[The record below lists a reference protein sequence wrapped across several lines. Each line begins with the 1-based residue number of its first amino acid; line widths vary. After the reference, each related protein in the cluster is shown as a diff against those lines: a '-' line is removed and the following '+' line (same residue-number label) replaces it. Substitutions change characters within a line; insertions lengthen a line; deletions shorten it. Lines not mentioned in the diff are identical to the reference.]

1 MAQKILS
8 ARSADPTLAED
19 MVRVAVDQIVLARAP
34 NRALRAALAAGFKKP
49 SAEVAIAYD
58 TRCIGGRDS
67 AEHVGAGEMLAHG
80 VLVGR
85 AGVGFP
91 APVHLERFASPAR
104 LCVTDDPRL
113 ASVGG
118 IGMLSLVVPTGSLAQ
133 ALAQGTVVV
142 RTPVSVQVLLGGR
155 LRPFVC
161 ARDVAL
167 ELLRRGLGEIVRKV
181 EESRGAP
188 VVLEFA
194 GPSARLLSVG
204 ERSVMAAL
212 APQVGAAGALFV
224 SDERTEVF
232 LRDQRRS
239 KAHRA
244 LAPDAGAPC
253 EEVVNVDLGA
263 VDPLLLDE
271 AGQVRVVRDLAGQ
284 PVTQAL
290 LGGDGGATLRD
301 LFAAAILLKSKRVP
315 ARMDF
320 LLALPSRQMLEVL
333 AGAGALTDL
342 IATGARLVEPDT
354 RVVSGELYAPSSAGV
369 AMRTCDPEPYVA
381 GRRAPVVASAETLA
395 YAVATGEVGD
405 PRAFKRPVRVTVPR
419 ALPTDDVLIARKAD
433 RSTATA
439 REGEKRDSA
448 TAHVHPWKGPQTL
461 ELVTAAAVAAPGG
474 QDGRSSSTARVAAV
488 CGTLDE
494 VRELS
499 ARAVEFA
506 PSVRAVLAPYIPSAL
521 VALLSAAGIAALQL
535 EAGAVGG
542 LKGQRAI
549 TLPGPSEWAH
559 RGPTAVS
566 VGSATLPMTWLAL
579 GPERTWA
586 TGELL
591 DAKASPSIGARAVPP
606 ANAKTLPASG
616 PKSSPGREAKVTP
629 TTGAKAPSSIA
640 KASPSGKTSG
650 AADTSPS
657 PSADGKASR
666 PHTGEG
672 RVRSSAD
679 R

>member
-19 MVRVAVDQIVLARAP
+19 MVRVAVDQVVLARAP
-34 NRALRAALAAGFKKP
+34 NRAVRAALAAGLKKP
-49 SAEVAIAYD
+49 TAEVAIAYD
-58 TRCIGGRDS
+58 IRCIGGSDPADASLR
-67 AEHVGAGEMLAHG
+67 VGAGEMLAHG
-80 VLVGR
+80 MLVGR

-91 APVHLERFASPAR
+91 GPVHLERFASPAR

-118 IGMLSLVVPTGSLAQ
+118 IGMLTLVVPTASLAQ
-133 ALAQGTVVV
+133 ALAQGTVLV

-167 ELLRRGLGEIVRKV
+167 ELLRRGLGDIVRKV

-271 AGQVRVVRDLAGQ
+271 TGQVRVVRDLAGQ

-342 IATGARLVEPDT
+342 IATGARLVEPDA
-354 RVVSGELYAPSSAGV
+354 RVVSGELYAPPSTGV

-419 ALPTDDVLIARKAD
+419 ALPTDDVLIARKAEKTE
-433 RSTATA
+433 RAGA
-439 REGEKRDSA
+439 NLREGETRDPA
-448 TAHVHPWKGPQTL
+448 AAPGPLQGHPWKGAQTL
-461 ELVTAAAVAAPGG
+461 DVVAGATFTASAVARAGE
-474 QDGRSSSTARVAAV
+474 STSAGSARDPAATGSLAVV

-499 ARAVEFA
+499 ARAVELA

-521 VALLSAAGIAALQL
+521 VALFSAAGIAALRL
-535 EAGAVGG
+535 EAASAGA
-542 LKGQRAI
+542 LKGQR
-549 TLPGPSEWAH
+549 TLSLPAPAEWAEQ
-559 RGPTAVS
+559 GPTAVAAGN
-566 VGSATLPMTWLAL
+566 VTLSLTWLAL
-579 GPERTWA
+579 GPERVWA
-586 TGELL
+586 TTGAFAAG
-591 DAKASPSIGARAVPP
+591 AKASPSSGA
-606 ANAKTLPASG
+606 KASA
-616 PKSSPGREAKVTP
+616 SA
-629 TTGAKAPSSIA
+629 AKAPSA
-640 KASPSGKTSG
+640 ATKASPSGKSL
-650 AADTSPS
+650 ANDAKAPAPS
-657 PSADGKASR
+657 DAKASR
-666 PHTGEG
+666 THTGEG
-672 RVRSSAD
+672 RVRSSVD